1 MSARD
6 KSKEQS
12 WSQTP
17 SGRDRTTDQSVPVS
31 GTRASGSTPR
41 QRVTSPST
49 LARARESTSPFG
61 IMHRLSDEMSQ
72 FFNRFGLSRDV
83 GFGLEPSFW
92 APQVDVLRKGDDL
105 VVRADLPGL
114 SKDDISVDVTD
125 NVLTIRGERREES
138 KEEGEGYYWHERSS
152 GSFARSIPLPES
164 ADPERANAR
173 FENGVLEVRLPA
185 PEREETR
192 GRRIDVK

>member
-1 MSARD
+1 
-6 KSKEQS
+6 
-12 WSQTP
+12 
-17 SGRDRTTDQSVPVS
+17 
-31 GTRASGSTPR
+31 
-41 QRVTSPST
+41 
-49 LARARESTSPFG
+49 
-61 IMHRLSDEMSQ
+61 MHRLSDEMSQ

-92 APQVDVLRKGDDL
+92 APQVDVLRKCDDL

-164 ADPERANAR
+164 ADPERAAAR

>member
-1 MSARD
+1 
-6 KSKEQS
+6 
-12 WSQTP
+12 
-17 SGRDRTTDQSVPVS
+17 
-31 GTRASGSTPR
+31 
-41 QRVTSPST
+41 
-49 LARARESTSPFG
+49 
-61 IMHRLSDEMSQ
+61 MHRLSDEMSQ

-173 FENGVLEVRLPA
+173 FENGVLEVTLPA